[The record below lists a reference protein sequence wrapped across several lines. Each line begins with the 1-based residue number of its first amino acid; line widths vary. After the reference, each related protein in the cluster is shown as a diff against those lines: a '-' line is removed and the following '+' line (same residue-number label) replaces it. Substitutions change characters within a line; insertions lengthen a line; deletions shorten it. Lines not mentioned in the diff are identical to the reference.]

1 MCSADFIVTDPAP
14 DGSAIDLD
22 ASRQRGTQMAF
33 REYGSY
39 DAVGLADLV
48 RNKQVSARE
57 LLDEAIAR
65 TAKLDPQ
72 INAVVVKHYDHA
84 KRQIDNGLPDGP
96 FTGVP
101 FLLKDLDLLEGT
113 RTTSGA
119 SIYRENIADHT
130 GTLAQRFLATGVA
143 IFGKSSTPE
152 FGLMPTT
159 ESRLFGPTRN
169 PWNLAH
175 SAGGSSGGAAAA
187 VSARILP
194 VAHASDGGGSIRIP
208 ASASGVFGLKPT
220 RARNPLGPDR
230 GEGWGGFSV
239 GHVVSISVRDSAVML
254 DAIQGP
260 EPSSPYV
267 APPPE
272 RPYADEIKRDPGR
285 LRIAFTDKSPY
296 GDAID
301 PEIAAAV
308 RDVASLLAKLGH
320 HVEERAPAL
329 AADPAAVMAVIV
341 SASTALNVRVAEQRF
356 GRTMTEEDF
365 ELLTLA
371 SAHNGQKTTAT
382 DYVAAQL
389 SAFNISRTLAE
400 FFQRC
405 DVFLCPTLCSPPL
418 RIGELNSM
426 SQDLSHI
433 APILRRYMPATSMF
447 NMSGQPAMSVP
458 LAWNSAGLPL
468 GMMFSARF
476 GDEATLFRL
485 AAQLEQERPWR
496 GKLPP
501 VCA

>member
-1 MCSADFIVTDPAP
+1 
-14 DGSAIDLD
+14 
-22 ASRQRGTQMAF
+22 MAF
-33 REYGSY
+33 KEYGNY
-39 DAVGLADLV
+39 DGVGLADLV
-48 RNKQVSARE
+48 RNKQVGAKE

-65 TAKLDPQ
+65 TARGDPD
-72 INAVVVKHYDHA
+72 INAVVVKHYDYA
-84 KRQIDNGLPDGP
+84 QRQIDNGLPDGP

-101 FLLKDLDLLEGT
+101 FLLKDLVFLEGT

-119 SIYRENIADHT
+119 RVYKDNVADYT
-130 GTLAQRFLATGVA
+130 TTLAQRFLNAGVA

-152 FGLMPTT
+152 FGMMPTT

-175 SAGGSSGGAAAA
+175 SSGGSSGGAAAA
-187 VSARILP
+187 VAARLVP

-230 GEGWGGFSV
+230 GEGWGGFSC
-239 GHVVSISVRDSAVML
+239 GHVVSISVRDSAAML
-254 DAIQGP
+254 DAVHGP
-260 EPSSPYV
+260 EPTSLYV
-267 APPPE
+267 APAPE
-272 RPYADEIKRDPGR
+272 RPFLQEVGRDPGR

-308 RDVASLLAKLGH
+308 RDVAKLLAGLGH
-320 HVEERAPAL
+320 HIEERAPPL
-329 AADPAAVMAVIV
+329 AADPAVVMSTIV
-341 SASTALNVRVAEQRF
+341 AANTALNVRLAEQRH
-356 GRTMTEEDF
+356 GRAMTDSDF
-365 ELLTLA
+365 EILTLA
-371 SAHNGQKTTAT
+371 SAHNAQKATAT

-389 SAFNISRTLAE
+389 GAFQISRALVT
-400 FFQRC
+400 FFESC

-418 RIGELNSM
+418 RIGELDTM

-433 APILRRYMPATSMF
+433 APVLRRYMPATSMF

-468 GMMFSARF
+468 GMMFAARF
-476 GDEATLFRL
+476 GDEAGLFRL
-485 AAQLEQERPWR
+485 AAQLEQARPWKH
-496 GKLPP
+496 KLPP
-501 VCA
+501 VCS

>member
-1 MCSADFIVTDPAP
+1 M
-14 DGSAIDLD
+14 
-22 ASRQRGTQMAF
+22 QMAF

-39 DAVGLADLV
+39 DGMGLAELV
-48 RNKQVSARE
+48 REKQVSARE

-65 TAKLDPQ
+65 TAKVDPQ
-72 INAVVVKHYDHA
+72 INAVVVKHYDYA
-84 KRQIDNGLPDGP
+84 ERQIDNGLPDGP

-101 FLLKDLDLLEGT
+101 FLLKDLDILKGT

-119 SIYRENIADHT
+119 SIYKDNVADHT
-130 GTLAQRFLATGVA
+130 GTLARRFLDAGVT
-143 IFGKSSTPE
+143 IFGKSSSPE

-175 SAGGSSGGAAAA
+175 SSGGSSGGAGAA
-187 VSARILP
+187 VAARILP

-220 RARNPLGPDR
+220 RARNPIGPDR
-230 GEGWGGFSV
+230 GEGWSGFSC
-239 GHVVSISVRDSAVML
+239 GHVLSISVRDSAAML
-254 DAIQGP
+254 DAIHGP
-260 EPSSPYV
+260 EPSSLYF

-272 RPYADEIKRDPGR
+272 RPFLEEVGRDPGK

-301 PEIAAAV
+301 PKIAAAT
-308 RDVASLLAKLGH
+308 RAVAAVLAGLGH
-320 HVEERAPAL
+320 DVEERAPVL
-329 AADPAAVMAVIV
+329 AADPAVVMATIV
-341 SASTALNVRVAEQRF
+341 SANTALNVRLAEQRF
-356 GRTMTEEDF
+356 GRAMTDTDF
-365 ELLTLA
+365 ETLTLA
-371 SAHNGQKTTAT
+371 NAHNAQKATAT

-389 SAFNISRTLAE
+389 SAFQISRGLAT
-400 FFQRC
+400 FFETC
-405 DVFLCPTLCSPPL
+405 DVFLCPTLCLPPL
-418 RIGELNSM
+418 RIGELNPM
-426 SQDLSHI
+426 SEDLSHI

-468 GMMFSARF
+468 GMMFAARF

-485 AAQLEQERPWR
+485 AAQLEHERPWR
-496 GKLPP
+496 DKLPP